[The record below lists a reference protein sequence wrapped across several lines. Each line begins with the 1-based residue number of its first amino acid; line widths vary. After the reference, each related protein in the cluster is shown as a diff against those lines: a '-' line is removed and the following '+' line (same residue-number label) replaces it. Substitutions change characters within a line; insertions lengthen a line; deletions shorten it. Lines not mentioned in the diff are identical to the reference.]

1 MKIQS
6 RSIILEEIQ
15 KIVNVDSS
23 PKAVTVDD
31 LTREFYQSFKIQT
44 TPLLFQTILDQGKI
58 KKTLKPLL

>member
-15 KIVNVDSS
+15 KIVSVDSS
-23 PKAVTVDD
+23 PKAVTSDD

-44 TPLLFQTILDQGKI
+44 TSLLFQPILDQGKI
-58 KKTLKPLL
+58 KKTLNPLL